1 MKLTGFEKAT
11 VRLHTAWLIRREK
24 MAGAR
29 RDAGMET
36 LEKLILGAVVLGVAV
51 AFGTVFKDT
60 STTLIDRFKA
70 AVGA

>member
-1 MKLTGFEKAT
+1 MRFNALDRAA
-11 VRLHTAWLIRREK
+11 VRLHTVWLTRVEK
-24 MAGAR
+24 MSGAR

-51 AFGTVFKDT
+51 AFGTVFKST

>member
-1 MKLTGFEKAT
+1 MRFNLLDQAA
-11 VRLHTAWLIRREK
+11 VRLHTAWLTRAQK
-24 MAGAR
+24 MRGNR

-51 AFGTVFKDT
+51 AFGTVFKGT
-60 STTLIDRFKA
+60 SETLMDRFKA

>member
-1 MKLTGFEKAT
+1 MKFTGFEKVALC
-11 VRLHTAWLIRREK
+11 LHTAWLTRAEK
-24 MAGAR
+24 MGGAR

-51 AFGTVFKDT
+51 AFGTVFKST

>member
-1 MKLTGFEKAT
+1 MRFNAFDQAL
-11 VRLHTAWLIRREK
+11 VRLHTVWLTRVEK
-24 MAGAR
+24 MSGAR

-51 AFGTVFKDT
+51 AFGTVFKST

>member
-1 MKLTGFEKAT
+1 MRLLDQAA
-11 VRLHTAWLIRREK
+11 VRLHTAWLTQAEK
-24 MAGAR
+24 MSGTR

-51 AFGTVFKDT
+51 AFGTVFKST
-60 STTLIDRFKA
+60 STTLMDRFKA

>member
-1 MKLTGFEKAT
+1 M
-11 VRLHTAWLIRREK
+11 RLHTVDQAVIRLHCAWLTRVEK
-24 MAGAR
+24 MSGAR

-51 AFGTVFKDT
+51 AFGTVFKGT
-60 STTLIDRFKA
+60 SETLIDRFKA

>member
-1 MKLTGFEKAT
+1 MRFSKLDQTAI
-11 VRLHTAWLIRREK
+11 RLHTAWLTRVEK
-24 MAGAR
+24 MSGAR

-51 AFGTVFKDT
+51 AFGTVFKST

>member
-1 MKLTGFEKAT
+1 MRFNVLDHAAI
-11 VRLHTAWLIRREK
+11 RLHTAWLTRVEK
-24 MAGAR
+24 MSGHR

-51 AFGTVFKDT
+51 AFGTVFKST

>member
-1 MKLTGFEKAT
+1 MKFTEFEK
-11 VRLHTAWLIRREK
+11 VVLRLHTVWLARREK
-24 MAGAR
+24 MSGTR

>member
-1 MKLTGFEKAT
+1 MRFNVYERAAI
-11 VRLHTAWLIRREK
+11 RLHTAWLARVERLS
-24 MAGAR
+24 GAR

-36 LEKLILGAVVLGVAV
+36 LEKLILGALVLGVAV
-51 AFGTVFKDT
+51 AFGTVFKST

>member
-1 MKLTGFEKAT
+1 MRFNVLDRSAL
-11 VRLHTAWLIRREK
+11 RLHTAWLRRMEK
-24 MAGAR
+24 MSGHR

>member
-1 MKLTGFEKAT
+1 MRFNVYDRA
-11 VRLHTAWLIRREK
+11 VIRLHTAWLTRVERIS
-24 MAGAR
+24 GAR

-51 AFGTVFKDT
+51 AFGTVFKST

>member
-1 MKLTGFEKAT
+1 MRFNAFDQAV
-11 VRLHTAWLIRREK
+11 VRLHTVWLTRVEK
-24 MAGAR
+24 MSGRR

-51 AFGTVFKDT
+51 AFGTVFKST

>member
-1 MKLTGFEKAT
+1 MRLTKLDHAAI
-11 VRLHTAWLIRREK
+11 RLHTVWLTRVEK
-24 MAGAR
+24 MSGAR

-51 AFGTVFKDT
+51 AFGTVFKST